1 MIGLLAGD
9 EAAHFDRFFEK
20 LSNGGTVHMPLA
32 DYPFSRKFGWVEDG
46 YGSSR
51 GNYIQLD

>member
-1 MIGLLAGD
+1 MERMIGLLAGD

-20 LSNGGTVHMPLA
+20 LSDGGTVHMPLA
-32 DYPFSRKFGWVEDG
+32 DYPFSGKFGWVEDG

-51 GNYIQLD
+51 GN